1 MLTID
6 EKIKHLQNLGFDG
19 DLKRCIKVKVLMLM
33 I

>member
-19 DLKRCIKVKVLMLM
+19 DLKEIEKILKQW
-33 I
+33 